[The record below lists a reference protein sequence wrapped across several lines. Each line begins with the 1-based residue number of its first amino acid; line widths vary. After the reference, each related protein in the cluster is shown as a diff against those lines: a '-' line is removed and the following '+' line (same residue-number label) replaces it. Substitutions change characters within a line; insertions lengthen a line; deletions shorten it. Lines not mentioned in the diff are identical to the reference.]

1 MVEVNVTEAQ
11 ASLTQLLERVEQ
23 GEEVVITHQGR
34 PIAVLSPHTK
44 RLKRFVSHA
53 DLRATQ
59 KKSEVSS
66 LEHIQAMREEAR
78 Y

>member
-1 MVEVNVTEAQ
+1 MVEVNVAEAQ
-11 ASLTQLLERVEQ
+11 TCLAQLLERVEQ
-23 GEEVVITHQGR
+23 GEEVVITRQGR
-34 PIAVLSPHTK
+34 PIAVLSSHAK

-53 DLRATQ
+53 ELRATQ